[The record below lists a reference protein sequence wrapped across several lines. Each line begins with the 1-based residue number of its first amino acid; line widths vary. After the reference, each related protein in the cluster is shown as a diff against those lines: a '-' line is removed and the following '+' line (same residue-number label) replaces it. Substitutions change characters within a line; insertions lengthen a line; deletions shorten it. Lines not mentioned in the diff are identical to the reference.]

1 MKFSNGCWL
10 NKTGVQTFSPQEIYS
25 TKIEDDVLTLYAPCS
40 KIYNRGCTL
49 GGPVITYKISSPM
62 KNVIRVRAYHYMG
75 TEAKTPGFEIYEKND
90 SNVLINEDEKNIV
103 FQTGNLKMDFNKE
116 TVEMGFLEVNKN

>member
-10 NKTGVQTFSPQEIYS
+10 NKIGVETFSPQEIYN
-25 TKIEDDVLTLYAPCS
+25 TEIEKNLLTIYTPCS

-49 GGPVITYKISSPM
+49 GGPVITYKITSPM

-75 TEAKTPGFEIYEKND
+75 QQEKSPSFEIYED
-90 SNVLINEDEKNIV
+90 DDTNVLIDENKDKV
-103 FQTGNLKMDFNKE
+103 SFKSGNLRMEYD
-116 TVEMGFLEVNKN
+116 KNTN

>member
-10 NKTGVQTFSPQEIYS
+10 NKPGVQTFSPQEIYS
-25 TKIEDDVLTLYAPCS
+25 TKIEENVLTIYAPCN

-62 KNVIRVRAYHYMG
+62 ENVIRVRAYHYMG
-75 TEAKTPGFEIYEKND
+75 EAKEKPK
-90 SNVLINEDEKNIV
+90 L
-103 FQTGNLKMDFNKE
+103 
-116 TVEMGFLEVNKN
+116 